1 MLHRFE
7 RFSEKDFERG
17 FLINILHIFRTYT
30 ARKIVNFNKNI
41 VGRLKRSA
49 QEKCKSCNG

>member
-41 VGRLKRSA
+41 VGILKRSA